1 MKNFEKFSKNGK
13 MLKTEE
19 KAKTQKNKKGD
30 KLLENY
36 SKIEIIKKF

>member
-13 MLKTEE
+13 MSNTEE
-19 KAKTQKNKKGD
+19 KAKSEKNKKGE

-36 SKIEIIKKF
+36 SKIGKN